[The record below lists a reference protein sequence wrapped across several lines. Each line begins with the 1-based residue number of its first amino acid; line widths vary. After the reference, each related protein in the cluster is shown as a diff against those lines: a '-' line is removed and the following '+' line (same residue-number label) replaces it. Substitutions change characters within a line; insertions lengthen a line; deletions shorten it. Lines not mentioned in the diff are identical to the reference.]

1 MPRVSPELVSPRPGS
16 LGNSG
21 WKWGAAIALC
31 FAIRMAVITANS
43 DSFRED
49 PDAYRSLA
57 TTWARTGVYGLM
69 GTDGEAV
76 PTAYRPPLY
85 PWLLSWLVMPNN
97 ARSEWLGIAVSH
109 AVLGTLTC
117 WLTFKIGLR
126 LSLSQT
132 ISAIAVGLVLVDP
145 ILLRQSTL
153 VMTETLATFL
163 GVLAWWLAIARRPWF
178 GRWQEDNE
186 QREGDA
192 SQHKLHHR
200 MVAPDGLLR
209 HPIVGSLLLGVAL
222 GLACLCRPTALAWL
236 VLWLI
241 GISAGRFLFRESDNV
256 WRWRM
261 GMNWIVLV
269 VAFGAILGDW
279 GIRNQN
285 MLGHAVVT
293 TTHGGY
299 TLYLANNPVLYAHLR
314 SSGSR
319 EWDEE
324 AFHTRWRDERSAID
338 GSGEIA
344 SDRLANRL
352 AMETI
357 RSEPWVFL
365 RGCAVRL
372 GWFWAMWP
380 SGRQAGPTVRWG
392 IFLWYVAVY
401 LFALIGIVSGLRAW
415 HTGLRDDGAALNR
428 QTRLNRLRFA
438 WFGWAPG
445 IALVLSLMM
454 VHSVYWSNMRMRGP
468 AVPVVS
474 FVAACGIASLGRSRL
489 GMKTT
494 ERSTYTATPAPVRG
508 GE

>member
-1 MPRVSPELVSPRPGS
+1 MPRVNPERFSPRPGS

-31 FAIRMAVITANS
+31 FAIRMAVITAS
-43 DSFRED
+43 PDSFRED

-57 TTWARTGVYGLM
+57 TTWAQTGVYGLM

-85 PWLLSWLVMPNN
+85 PWMLSWMVKPDHSL
-97 ARSEWLGIAVSH
+97 SEWIGIAVAH

-117 WLTFKIGLR
+117 WLTFTIGRR

-132 ISAIAVGLVLVDP
+132 ISAIAAGLVLIDP

-163 GVLAWWLAIARRPWF
+163 GVLAWWLAISRRPWLH
-178 GRWQEDNE
+178 RWRQNRKPENGASPLQEV
-186 QREGDA
+186 RP
-192 SQHKLHHR
+192 R
-200 MVAPDGLLR
+200 MAHPHELLG
-209 HPIVGSLLLGVAL
+209 HQIVRSLLLGVTL

-236 VLWLI
+236 ALWLL
-241 GISAGRFLFRESDNV
+241 GNATGRILFHQRHVV
-256 WRWRM
+256 WRW
-261 GMNWIVLV
+261 GTVLNGAILV

-299 TLYLANNPVLYAHLR
+299 TLYLANNPVLYEHLR

-319 EWDEE
+319 EWNEE
-324 AFHTRWRDERSAID
+324 AFHTRWRAERSVLD

-380 SGRQAGPTVRWG
+380 SERQAGLGVRWG
-392 IFLWYVAVY
+392 IFLWYGAVY
-401 LFALIGIVSGLRAW
+401 GCAVSGLVAGFLAW
-415 HTGLRDDGAALNR
+415 RHGSQDDGAALNR
-428 QTRLNRLRFA
+428 QTRLNRLRFS

-445 IALVLSLMM
+445 IALVISLMM

-474 FVAACGIASLGRSRL
+474 LVAACGIASLGRRL
-489 GMKTT
+489 QRTKTC
-494 ERSTYTATPAPVRG
+494 ETATRDARTR
-508 GE
+508 

>member
-1 MPRVSPELVSPRPGS
+1 VPPVSPERVSPRPGR
-16 LGNSG
+16 SG

-31 FAIRMAVITANS
+31 FAIRMAVITASS

-85 PWLLSWLVMPNN
+85 PWMLSWLVMPNN
-97 ARSEWLGIAVSH
+97 ARGEWLGIAIAH
-109 AVLGTLTC
+109 AMLGALTC
-117 WLTFKIGLR
+117 WLTFKIGRR

-132 ISAIAVGLVLVDP
+132 SSAIAAGLVLIDP

-178 GRWQEDNE
+178 ERWRRHGDPGKRESPPQEVLPRLE
-186 QREGDA
+186 HPHE
-192 SQHKLHHR
+192 
-200 MVAPDGLLR
+200 LLGHQILR
-209 HPIVGSLLLGVAL
+209 SLLLGVTL

-236 VLWLI
+236 VLWLL
-241 GISAGRFLFRESDNV
+241 GNATGRVLFHQRNFV
-256 WRWRM
+256 WRW
-261 GMNWIVLV
+261 GTVLNGTILV

-285 MLGHAVVT
+285 MLGHPVVT

-299 TLYLANNPVLYAHLR
+299 TLYLANNPVLYEHLR

-319 EWDEE
+319 AWNEE
-324 AFHTRWRDERSAID
+324 AFHTRWRAERSVLD
-338 GSGEIA
+338 GSSEIA
-344 SDRLANRL
+344 SDQLANRL

-357 RSEPWVFL
+357 RSELRVFF
-365 RGCAVRL
+365 RACAVRL

-380 SGRQAGPTVRWG
+380 SERQAGLGVRWG
-392 IFLWYVAVY
+392 IFLWYGAVY
-401 LFALIGIVSGLRAW
+401 GCAVSGLVAGFLAW
-415 HTGLRDDGAALNR
+415 RQRSPMDEAAIHG
-428 QTRLNRLRFA
+428 QTRLKRLRFA
-438 WFGWAPG
+438 WFAWAPG
-445 IALVLSLMM
+445 LALVLSLMM

-474 FVAACGIASLGRSRL
+474 LVAACGIASLGRRL
-489 GMKTT
+489 QRTKTC
-494 ERSTYTATPAPVRG
+494 ETATLDARTR
-508 GE
+508 